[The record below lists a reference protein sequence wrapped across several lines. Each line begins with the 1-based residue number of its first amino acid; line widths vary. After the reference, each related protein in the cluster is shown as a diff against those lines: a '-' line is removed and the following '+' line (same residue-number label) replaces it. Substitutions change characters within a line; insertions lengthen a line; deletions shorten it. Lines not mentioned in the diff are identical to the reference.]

1 MSTATN
7 SVPLPIRAVPVAR
20 VHVMRGVAA
29 GFDTDS
35 LAPVVGPLFDR
46 LADRLI
52 ASGRWPS
59 QPGVAWYVPD
69 GQGEFLVNVSFAAG
83 PETTLG
89 PVGDQDF
96 AVIDL
101 PAIETAAI
109 AVHRGHPHGLGDAWQ
124 SLMEAATRDGWVQSG
139 PAREVYQSSIMVPLE
154 QWVTELQL
162 PVVRGTATTTSMYTA
177 PRST

>member
-1 MSTATN
+1 MSTAPN
-7 SVPLPIRAVPVAR
+7 GMPLPIRAVQAAR

-29 GFDTDS
+29 GFGTEF

-69 GQGEFLVNVSFAAG
+69 GHGEILVNVSFAAG
-83 PETTLG
+83 ADATLG
-89 PVGDQDF
+89 PVGEQDF

-101 PAIETAAI
+101 PAIETAAV
-109 AVHRGHPHGLGDAWQ
+109 AVHRGHPNGLGDAWQ
-124 SLMEAATRDGWVQSG
+124 SLMQAAAREGWVQCG
-139 PAREVYQSSIMVPLE
+139 PAREVYQSSIMVPLD

-162 PVVRGTATTTSMYTA
+162 PVARGSTRR
-177 PRST
+177 PRSPAV